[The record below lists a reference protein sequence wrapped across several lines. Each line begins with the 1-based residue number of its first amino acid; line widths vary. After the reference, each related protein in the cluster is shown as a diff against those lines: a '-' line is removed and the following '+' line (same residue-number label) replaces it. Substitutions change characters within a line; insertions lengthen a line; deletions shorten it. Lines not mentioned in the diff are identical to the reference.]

1 MYCTPRH
8 QRDSHPIRVAG
19 DSGIE
24 ALQKAANFPHALHR
38 NELHAILVL
47 QYLHFPA
54 GLKAERLTTLA
65 RNHDWELA

>member
-24 ALQKAANFPHALHR
+24 ALQKAANFPHALHG
-38 NELHAILVL
+38 NEVDAILVL
-47 QYLHFPA
+47 QHLHFPA

>member
-1 MYCTPRH
+1 MYFTPRH

-24 ALQKAANFPHALHR
+24 ALQKAAHFPHALHR

-47 QYLHFPA
+47 QQLHLLA
-54 GLKAERLTTLA
+54 GLEAERLANLA
-65 RNHDWELA
+65 GNHDLELA